1 MKYSTRPS
9 LQSPFLTKVF
19 ICKHQTLQC
28 ITNYI
33 NSPNSG
39 EMVNQHSTPRKTAT
53 MSDSLFEPEWTF
65 IARRTR
71 SRDATHPGASA
82 TTSAAKNIQGV
93 ALSSINTRSEFSD
106 NVQNKSADSSF
117 SYVLPDIGIEE
128 SICIVETPANE
139 QKSKSALSKCAPS
152 ISADDEVPVAST
164 PELHQRFLLEVE
176 NEAIINA
183 DTASGAVTAV
193 RHLKLPIGAEK
204 NQICIP
210 EHASTDDEEG
220 STTPR
225 PNHAQSPGVFDAVTG
240 TYAFEVFKNPL
251 PEAED
256 PITTGDTESRGAAS
270 RNYRTS
276 GPSTMAATVCAI
288 GKAQGGPNTG
298 SAPHGT
304 LPSKMEIGTVVD
316 LRSTCRNQDEEVP
329 QTTGTP
335 RLLGDMARI
344 RLQPVLLK
352 YLGPNPLPMLA
363 AKFLSHLR
371 SNSHRVQIALLLLIL
386 PLLVRYISGCVD
398 NFK

>member
-1 MKYSTRPS
+1 
-9 LQSPFLTKVF
+9 
-19 ICKHQTLQC
+19 
-28 ITNYI
+28 
-33 NSPNSG
+33 
-39 EMVNQHSTPRKTAT
+39 MVSQHSTPRKTAT
-53 MSDSLFEPEWTF
+53 MSDSLSEPEWTF

-82 TTSAAKNIQGV
+82 TTSATKNIQGV

-106 NVQNKSADSSF
+106 NMQNKSADSSF
-117 SYVLPDIGIEE
+117 SHVLPDIGIEE
-128 SICIVETPANE
+128 SICIVEIPANE
-139 QKSKSALSKCAPS
+139 QKSKSALSTCAPS

-176 NEAIINA
+176 NEAINA

-204 NQICIP
+204 NQNCIP
-210 EHASTDDEEG
+210 EHPSIDDEEG

-225 PNHAQSPGVFDAVTG
+225 PNHAQSSGGFDALTG
-240 TYAFEVFKNPL
+240 TYVFGDFKNPL

-256 PITTGDTESRGAAS
+256 PITTEDTESGGATS

-276 GPSTMAATVCAI
+276 GTSTMADTVCAI
-288 GKAQGGPNTG
+288 GKAQVGPNTG
-298 SAPHGT
+298 SALHGN
-304 LPSKMEIGTVVD
+304 LPNKMEIGTVVD
-316 LRSTCRNQDEEVP
+316 LRSTCRNQDEVIP
-329 QTTGTP
+329 QTGYPAGTP
-335 RLLGDMARI
+335 RLLGYMARI

-386 PLLVRYISGCVD
+386 PLLVRYISGCMD

>member
-1 MKYSTRPS
+1 
-9 LQSPFLTKVF
+9 
-19 ICKHQTLQC
+19 
-28 ITNYI
+28 
-33 NSPNSG
+33 
-39 EMVNQHSTPRKTAT
+39 MVNQHSTPRKTAT

-71 SRDATHPGASA
+71 SRDANHPGASA

-93 ALSSINTRSEFSD
+93 ALSTISTRSEFSD
-106 NVQNKSADSSF
+106 KMQNKSADSSF

-152 ISADDEVPVAST
+152 ISADDEVPVPST
-164 PELHQRFLLEVE
+164 PESHQRFLLEVE

-193 RHLKLPIGAEK
+193 HHLKLPIGAEK

-220 STTPR
+220 SKTPR
-225 PNHAQSPGVFDAVTG
+225 PNHAQSSGVFDAVTG
-240 TYAFEVFKNPL
+240 TYALEVFKNPL
-251 PEAED
+251 PEVED
-256 PITTGDTESRGAAS
+256 PITTGDTESRGAAC

-276 GPSTMAATVCAI
+276 GPSTMAAKMCAI

-298 SAPHGT
+298 LALHGT
-304 LPSKMEIGTVVD
+304 LPSKMEIGTLFD
-316 LRSTCRNQDEEVP
+316 LRSTCRNRDEEVP
-329 QTTGTP
+329 QTAGTP
-335 RLLGDMARI
+335 RLLGYMARI

-352 YLGPNPLPMLA
+352 YLGPNPLPVLA

-386 PLLVRYISGCVD
+386 PLLVRYISGCMD